1 MANISEDKSIKNFLI
16 SAIQEIEKAVGLE
29 EIDSE
34 ETVVNMALVFL
45 YNNFDIG
52 LALDSSERKLEY
64 YVIWRNIKRKKVPK
78 PDSITKVRIDLEAE
92 RELGIKRI
100 MKAYNI
106 KVKKISRTKLIKMAI
121 DNLINDLEE
130 LSEEEAIEYI
140 RSLYKEAEF

>member
-64 YVIWRNIKRKKVPK
+64 YVI
-78 PDSITKVRIDLEAE
+78 
-92 RELGIKRI
+92 
-100 MKAYNI
+100 
-106 KVKKISRTKLIKMAI
+106 
-121 DNLINDLEE
+121 
-130 LSEEEAIEYI
+130 
-140 RSLYKEAEF
+140 